1 MYLRISRGRFDT
13 SKYDELLGLTEAILA
28 AVRSQPGFQSYHG
41 GANRAA
47 GTLVAVSGWDSE
59 EHANFP
65 REALGAILPRLQT
78 VGVQLEPAD
87 IYEVLIQG

>member
-13 SKYDELLGLTEAILA
+13 SKYDELLGLAGDILT
-28 AVRSQPGFQSYHG
+28 AVSSQPGFQSYHG
-41 GANRAA
+41 GVNRAG

-65 REALGAILPRLQT
+65 REALGAIMPRLQALS
-78 VGVQLEPAD
+78 VQLEPAD
-87 IYEVLIQG
+87 IYEVVIQG